1 MRVRS
6 CARVSRQEVG
16 GMENVEL
23 TERGRVRRQRVCT
36 VVEVG
41 VVVLVGGRCVCI
53 VHRLD

>member
-1 MRVRS
+1 
-6 CARVSRQEVG
+6 
-16 GMENVEL
+16 MENVEL